1 VNVDPAG
8 IFQAIT
14 EQGTLFWLASGCVAL
29 GITLIS
35 AAAVGQFRRLRSGRP
50 ASVQKEA
57 GAPAARPDPAPAL
70 ESNPAGEKVDSLPA
84 SVPASVDAREM
95 LLLLRRVRSAADK
108 MEDFRRRNSTRPAE
122 AAESPLK
129 VASQGV
135 DYVFRA
141 GIG

>member
-1 VNVDPAG
+1 MDPAS

-14 EQGTLFWLASGCVAL
+14 EQGTLFWLASGSVAL
-29 GITLIS
+29 GITLIV
-35 AAAVGQFRRLRSGRP
+35 AAAVGQVRLLRSRRAGAAIKEP
-50 ASVQKEA
+50 A
-57 GAPAARPDPAPAL
+57 APAALPVPTAVPESHFYAEEIPSLQNSIPD
-70 ESNPAGEKVDSLPA
+70 
-84 SVPASVDAREM
+84 SVDEREM

-108 MEDFRRRNSTRPAE
+108 MEDFRRRKTGRPAE

-129 VASQGV
+129 VASEGV